1 MNDRADSPRAVVLLS
16 GGLDSATAL
25 AMAVDEGFECHTLAL
40 DYGQRHRA
48 ELDAAAAHP
57 HWSLGMLY
65 ARQASYPE
73 AIPLFEK
80 LIEIAPLDFQV
91 HLFLGHLYTR
101 TGRQDEA
108 DAQFETYSRNKRA
121 HHLQKTARR
130 EFEAQIEEIFG
141 G

>member
-1 MNDRADSPRAVVLLS
+1 
-16 GGLDSATAL
+16 
-25 AMAVDEGFECHTLAL
+25 
-40 DYGQRHRA
+40 
-48 ELDAAAAHP
+48 
-57 HWSLGMLY
+57 MLY
-65 ARQASYPE
+65 ARQERYPE
-73 AIPLFEK
+73 AIPVFEK